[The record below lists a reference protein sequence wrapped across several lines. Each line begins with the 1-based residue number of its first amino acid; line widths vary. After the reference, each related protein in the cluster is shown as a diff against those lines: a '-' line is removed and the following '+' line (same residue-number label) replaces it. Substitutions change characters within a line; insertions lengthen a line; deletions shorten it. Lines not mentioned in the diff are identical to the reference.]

1 MSKKYENTFDK
12 KIQQFVNSDLLREE
26 IELDYGG
33 KRDKISIDDTCR
45 ETKLP
50 KLETKKS
57 QQMEP

>member
-33 KRDKISIDDTCR
+33 KRDKISIDDTFR
-45 ETKLP
+45 ETKLS

-57 QQMEP
+57 QLMEP